1 MLGAKLQLGR
11 VLIMSAAAQL
21 DIGLAVFPTAGPRHL
36 VVKLQKV
43 TRSTLPPF
51 PGHVVAAPLIP
62 LPHGT
67 PNRRRDLPTGPL

>member
-1 MLGAKLQLGR
+1 MLGAKVQLGR
-11 VLIMSAAAQL
+11 VLIVSAAAQL
-21 DIGLAVFPTAGPRHL
+21 NIGLAMFPTAGPRHP

-43 TRSTLPPF
+43 TRSTLPPL
-51 PGHVVAAPLIP
+51 PRRVAAPPLIP